1 MPPAVSVCEAHGYVG
16 GEACPVCGERGRRVL
31 SGERRRRLSKFVSGA
46 LRHFPEDA
54 GITLDEAGWTA
65 FPALVEAV
73 ERQYDWAD
81 REALAAV
88 VATDPKG
95 RFERT
100 GGDGQTDAT
109 GPVDGTERPGDGWDG
124 TERVD
129 ATGQGDRIR
138 AAYGHSVD
146 VDLDAAETPVP
157 DTLYHGTA
165 PRNAEAIRAEGIR
178 PMDRQ
183 QVHLSGTVEA
193 AREVG
198 RRHAADPV
206 VLAVDAA
213 GLEAAGHAVT
223 RRGRGVYTTDRVPP
237 EFLTTE

>member
-1 MPPAVSVCEAHGYVG
+1 MPPAVSVCEAHGYVE
-16 GEACPVCGERGRRVL
+16 GEVCPVCGERGRRVL

-54 GITLDEAGWTA
+54 GITLDEAGLTA

-109 GPVDGTERPGDGWDG
+109 GPVDGTERPGDGRDG

-165 PRNAEAIRAEGIR
+165 PATPR
-178 PMDRQ
+178 PSARRD
-183 QVHLSGTVEA
+183 SGRWTA
-193 AREVG
+193 SRSTSRG
-198 RRHAADPV
+198 RSRRHARWAGATPPTPSSSPSTRPDWRPPATPSPG
-206 VLAVDAA
+206 AVGASIPPT
-213 GLEAAGHAVT
+213 GS
-223 RRGRGVYTTDRVPP
+223 RRSS
-237 EFLTTE
+237 